1 MAERNIVS
9 VFDSRVHDSYPRYVA
24 KIFSEMWTYR
34 FALKNF
40 VVNNLRTR
48 YRRSVLGFLWSLLNP
63 LFFMI
68 ILAVVF
74 STIFKQNIR
83 TYSIYIFSGMIPWL
97 YINASITMGCQTL
110 INAEGFLKK
119 VYIPKLLFPVVSVT
133 TETVNFFL
141 SIVSLYLLGIF
152 VGFPIKITI
161 LYLPLVI
168 FITFLFNLGWVLI
181 LSVTTIFFRDMTH
194 LVAIVFQALFYL
206 APIIYPLESIPEQYR
221 SLFLFNPFYYFIIL
235 FRKVIYGEPALVWLD
250 WVAPIGLM
258 LVVLLVGLYILKRLD
273 RTIVYRL

>member
-1 MAERNIVS
+1 MTDRPIVNI
-9 VFDSRVHDSYPRYVA
+9 FDSRVHDSFPRYVA

-63 LFFMI
+63 LFFML

-74 STIFKQNIR
+74 STIFKQSMR
-83 TYSIYIFSGMIPWL
+83 DYSIYIFSGMIPWL

-133 TETVNFFL
+133 TETVNFGL
-141 SIVSLYLLGIF
+141 SIVSLYILGLF
-152 VGFPIKITI
+152 VGFPVKITI
-161 LYLPLVI
+161 LYLPLVVL
-168 FITFLFNLGWVLI
+168 ITFLFNLGWVLI
-181 LSVTTIFFRDMTH
+181 LSVTTIFFRDTTH
-194 LVAIVFQALFYL
+194 LITIIFQALFYL
-206 APIIYPLESIPEQYR
+206 APIIYPLESIPEQFR
-221 SLFLFNPFYYFIIL
+221 TLFFFNPFYYFIIL
-235 FRKVIYGEPALVWLD
+235 FRKVIYGSPALTWLD
-250 WVAPIGLM
+250 WLAPIGLTI
-258 LVVLLVGLYILKRLD
+258 LILIIGLYILKRHD

>member
-1 MAERNIVS
+1 MTEHQVVNI
-9 VFDSRVHDSYPRYVA
+9 FDSRVHASFPRYVA
-24 KIFSEMWTYR
+24 KIFSEMWVYR
-34 FALKNF
+34 FALRNF

-63 LFFMI
+63 LFFML

-97 YINASITMGCQTL
+97 YINTSITMGCQTL

-119 VYIPKLLFPVVSVT
+119 VYIPKLLFPAVSVT
-133 TETVNFFL
+133 TETVNFIL
-141 SIVSLYLLGIF
+141 SVISLYLIGLM
-152 VGFPIKITI
+152 VGFPIKITV

-168 FITFLFNLGWVLI
+168 LITLLFNLGWVLI
-181 LSVTTIFFRDMTH
+181 VSVTTIYFRDMTH
-194 LVAIVFQALFYL
+194 LISVIFQALFYL
-206 APIIYPLESIPEQYR
+206 APIIYPLESIPEQFR
-221 SLFLFNPFYYFIIL
+221 GLFLFNPFYYFIIL
-235 FRKVIYGEPALVWLD
+235 FRKVIYGSPALTWQDWLMP
-250 WVAPIGLM
+250 VGLMIVILTIGLF
-258 LVVLLVGLYILKRLD
+258 ILKRQD

>member
-1 MAERNIVS
+1 MIERQVVN
-9 VFDSRVHDSYPRYVA
+9 VFDSRVHDSFPRYVA

-48 YRRSVLGFLWSLLNP
+48 YRRSALGFLWSLLNP

-74 STIFKQNIR
+74 STIFKQDIR

-133 TETVNFFL
+133 TETVNFVL
-141 SIVSLYLLGIF
+141 SIVSLYLLGLF
-152 VGFPIKITI
+152 VGFPVKITI

-168 FITFLFNLGWVLI
+168 FIAFLFNLGWVLI
-181 LSVTTIFFRDMTH
+181 FSVTTIFFRDTTH
-194 LVAIVFQALFYL
+194 LITIIFQALFYL

-221 SLFLFNPFYYFIIL
+221 SLFLFNPFYYYIIL
-235 FRKVIYGEPALVWLD
+235 FRKVIYGEPALTWIDWL
-250 WVAPIGLM
+250 APIGLM
-258 LVVLLVGLYILKRLD
+258 LLVLTVGLYILKRLD

>member
-258 LVVLLVGLYILKRLD
+258 LVVLSVGLYILKRLD